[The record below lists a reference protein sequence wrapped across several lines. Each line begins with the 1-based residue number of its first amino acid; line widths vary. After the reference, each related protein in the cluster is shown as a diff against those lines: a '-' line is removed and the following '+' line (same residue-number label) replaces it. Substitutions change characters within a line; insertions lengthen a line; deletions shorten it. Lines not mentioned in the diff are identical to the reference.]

1 MDVIVIGGGI
11 AGLATAVG
19 LARAGRAVTVLERR
33 GGIEELGAGVILWPN
48 ALRALDDLG
57 LRGRV
62 RSVSELEA
70 VGGFRRPDGT
80 WLNRL
85 DGQRFA
91 AAHGEVAAIHR
102 GDLIDLLHEASVE
115 AGVEIRCGQEVVGV
129 EPGPQGGATVVTADG
144 RRLVADLVLGADGL
158 RSAVREAVFLLAGE
172 PQPTGLTAW
181 RWVVDAETAG
191 LPAPLVPSVTIGA
204 GTELGVVP
212 LPQGRVYC
220 YFSSVRRPDG
230 TTPGPEECREWH
242 DPVPALVAVGETSG
256 MLRHELWDLPP
267 LPSFVHPDLPV
278 ALVGDAAHAMTPHL
292 GQGAAQGLE
301 GAAALARLV
310 KTAGGARELLEAYD
324 RERGDRARAVQRA
337 SRQAMGALT
346 ITHPALVTVRDVLI
360 RLLPGVVVERAMAR
374 WVRGG

>member
-1 MDVIVIGGGI
+1 MMDVVVGGGI

-33 GGIEELGAGVILWPN
+33 ERIEELGAGIILWPN
-48 ALRALDDLG
+48 ALRALGELG
-57 LRGRV
+57 LREQVHGV
-62 RSVSELEA
+62 AELEA
-70 VGGFRRPDGT
+70 VGGLRRPDGE
-80 WLNRL
+80 WLNRV
-85 DGQRFA
+85 DGRRFS

-102 GDLIDLLHEASVE
+102 GDLIDLLHEAAVE

-129 EPGPQGGATVVTADG
+129 ESGPQGGATVVAAGG
-144 RRLVADLVLGADGL
+144 RHLVADLVLGADGL
-158 RSAVREAVFLLAGE
+158 RSAVREAVFPAAGA

-181 RWVVDAETAG
+181 RWVVDAEAPG

-204 GTELGVVP
+204 GTELGIVP
-212 LPQGRVYC
+212 LPGSRAYC

-230 TTPGPEECREWH
+230 TTPGPEQCREWH
-242 DPVPALVAVGETSG
+242 DPIPSLVAAGEAGG
-256 MLRHELWDLPP
+256 MLCHELWDLPP
-267 LPSFVHPDLPV
+267 LPSFVHPNLPV

-301 GAAALARLV
+301 DAAALACLV
-310 KTAGGARELLEAYD
+310 KTTGDARELLGAYD

-346 ITHPALVTVRDVLI
+346 ITHPALVAVRDALI

-374 WVRGG
+374 WVRTG